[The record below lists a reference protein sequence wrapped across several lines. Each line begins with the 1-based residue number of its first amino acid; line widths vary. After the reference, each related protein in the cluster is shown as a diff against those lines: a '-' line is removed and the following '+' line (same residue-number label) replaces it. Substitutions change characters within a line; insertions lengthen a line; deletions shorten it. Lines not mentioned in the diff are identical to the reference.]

1 MKTTIILAI
10 ISAMYTM
17 STVDGLLALK
27 YRVDK
32 EGFMGTVIPSK
43 TLSNVLNVFNIFK
56 LLNSLILIF
65 GSVLVTGGD
74 HSRVKGITAAM
85 LAIEPESMDS
95 NQKKVMEVVGQ
106 LCDGVFPLSA
116 ILFGVSLVVGLLII
130 K

>member
-10 ISAMYTM
+10 ISAIYTM

>member
-1 MKTTIILAI
+1 MKTTIILLI
-10 ISAMYTM
+10 LSVMYTM

>member
-1 MKTTIILAI
+1 MKTTIILVI